1 MAPNFATTN
10 AKRLGDLKR
19 TFTSRTAE
27 LESQI
32 TASMRIPAIVS
43 SVILIVLY
51 LVMYDYVRKLEGVPG
66 DPMNP
71 PCPCS
76 EGWRQTYIFWYI
88 IASILIILINS
99 IMLMFDIHGPLNVIM
114 GIVAVIYEIATVLFV
129 IFAIQY
135 VNRLKREKCECSEAV
150 GRNVLQVVSWFYV
163 VMWAVVL
170 VSMLFMG
177 LVIGSL
183 VSKVAK

>member
-1 MAPNFATTN
+1 MAPNFASTN
-10 AKRLGDLKR
+10 AKRFGDLKR
-19 TFTSRTAE
+19 NFTNRTAN
-27 LESQI
+27 LEDKIMS
-32 TASMRIPAIVS
+32 SMRIPALVS

-51 LVMYDYVRKLEGVPG
+51 LVMFDYVRKLEGIPG
-66 DPMNP
+66 DPANP

-76 EGWRQTYIFWYI
+76 EGWRRTYIFWYI
-88 IASILIILINS
+88 IASIFIILMNS
-99 IMLMFDIHGPLNVIM
+99 IIFMFDIKGPLTIVMGVI
-114 GIVAVIYEIATVLFV
+114 AAIYQIATILFV

-150 GRNVLQVVSWFYV
+150 GRNILQVVSWFYV

-177 LVIGSL
+177 LVVGSL
-183 VSKVAK
+183 VTK

>member
-1 MAPNFATTN
+1 MAPNFAATN
-10 AKRLGDLKR
+10 VKRFTDMKR
-19 TFTSRTAE
+19 NFSNKTAE
-27 LESQI
+27 LEAQM
-32 TASMRIPAIVS
+32 ASTMRIPAIVS

-51 LVMYDYVRKLEGVPG
+51 LVMYDYVRKLEGIPG
-66 DPMNP
+66 DPTNP

-76 EGWRQTYIFWYI
+76 EGWRRTYIFWYI
-88 IASILIILINS
+88 IASIAIILINA
-99 IMLMFDIHGPLNVIM
+99 IVLMFDISGPVKMLM
-114 GIVAVIYEIATVLFV
+114 GGVAVVYEIATVLFV

-135 VNRLKREKCECSEAV
+135 VNRLKHEKCQCSEAV

-177 LVIGSL
+177 LILGSL
-183 VSKVAK
+183 VSKVVK